1 VALGLPASSIGFLE
15 KQWNARPLQAGSD
28 TIRANFYDY
37 TGGEGGGQHGVKRI
51 QENAFQPPAKK
62 YHSTQARL
70 YPY

>member
-37 TGGEGGGQHGVKRI
+37 TGGDGGSGQHGVKRI

-62 YHSTQARL
+62 YTSQARL